1 MTAPSHR
8 GFTLVELLVVLGIIG
23 ILLTLSIAGLQMANR
38 AARQSE
44 ASSNVRQLGL
54 AWEQYSIDHLDRF
67 VPGFITPEAQAWNK
81 LYLAYPDLTPIPPA
95 PHFSNSEPNIAG
107 PWTWHLVPYLDQD
120 LTLLRSASDDPDAP
134 YSQDMEVAKEIA
146 YEPAYAYNGWY
157 VGGHVQIEPD
167 RSHPTPAF
175 VKARLG
181 VREYANLVV
190 DSRARFRRPSEII
203 VFTQGH
209 RFDEAG
215 SVRMDATDVNPWF
228 EVTPRFLADEEQWS
242 APVPGQIQGMSDG
255 AAAPTGRGTDKA
267 PVYHGDG
274 HTAALGLDMLGDQ
287 SRWIDG
293 AREINEVPARDFTHE
308 AK

>member
-1 MTAPSHR
+1 MNSRSGR

-23 ILLTLSIAGLQMANR
+23 LLLALSLAAVSVAGR

-54 AWEQYSIDHLDRF
+54 AWEQYSVDHLDRF
-67 VPGFITPEAQAWNK
+67 VPGFITPEAQSWHK
-81 LYLAYPDLTPIPPA
+81 LYLAYPDMRPIPPA
-95 PHFSNSEPNIAG
+95 PTFSTAEPNIAG

-120 LTLLRSASDDPDAP
+120 LTLLRSASLNPDAP
-134 YSQDMEVAKEIA
+134 YSDDMDIPQEIA

-157 VGGHVQIEPD
+157 VGGHIRIEPD
-167 RSHPTPAF
+167 RPNPTPAF

-181 VREYANLVV
+181 VRQYANLVV
-190 DSRARFRRPSEII
+190 DSRSRFRRPSEVI

-209 RFDEAG
+209 RFEEPG
-215 SVRMDATDVNPWF
+215 SVRMDSTEFNPWF

-242 APVPGQIQGMSDG
+242 APVPGQIQGMSAG

-274 HTAALGLDMLGDQ
+274 HTKALGIESFVDQ
-287 SRWIDG
+287 SKWIDG
-293 AREINEVPARDFTHE
+293 AREINEIPPRDFTHE
-308 AK
+308 AE